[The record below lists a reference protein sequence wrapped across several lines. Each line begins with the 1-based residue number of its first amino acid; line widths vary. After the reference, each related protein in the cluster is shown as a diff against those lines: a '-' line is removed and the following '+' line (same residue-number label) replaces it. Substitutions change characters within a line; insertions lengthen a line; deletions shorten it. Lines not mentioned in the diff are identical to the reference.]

1 MPFHKYLNATK
12 SADYLGISRKSFY
25 RHFHVLLARDER
37 TRRIRTR
44 IFYDTDSLDELREP
58 VDFKALEDRR
68 RQMKLIRS
76 KKVKQISF
84 LE

>member
-12 SADYLGISRKSFY
+12 SADYLGISRSSFN
-25 RHFHVLLARDER
+25 RHFRVPLTNDER
-37 TRRIRTR
+37 SRKIRTR
-44 IFYDTDSLDELREP
+44 VVFDTDSLDELLEP
-58 VDFKALEDRR
+58 VDFEVLEERR
-68 RQMKLIRS
+68 RQMKRVRS